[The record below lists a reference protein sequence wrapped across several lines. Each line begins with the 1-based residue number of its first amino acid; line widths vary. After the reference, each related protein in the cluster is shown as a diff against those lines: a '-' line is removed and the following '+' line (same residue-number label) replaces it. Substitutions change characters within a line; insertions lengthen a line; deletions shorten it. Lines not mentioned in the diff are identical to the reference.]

1 LNRGD
6 ALWKRIDKGALK
18 DFVSILGSVPVTGE
32 TLRKHRK
39 NKPVFGH
46 ITRYRDTTQ
55 PFERFKM
62 VVQQVYFSHAWPQ
75 RAPTVWLRSTA
86 RRVPQNT

>member
-18 DFVSILGSVPVTGE
+18 DFVAILGSVPVTGE

-46 ITRYRDTTQ
+46 ITRYRDTTKNCITKSYSE
-55 PFERFKM
+55 PY
-62 VVQQVYFSHAWPQ
+62 VSVQMRPPVHEAKPREPHREPRQ
-75 RAPTVWLRSTA
+75 A
-86 RRVPQNT
+86 RW